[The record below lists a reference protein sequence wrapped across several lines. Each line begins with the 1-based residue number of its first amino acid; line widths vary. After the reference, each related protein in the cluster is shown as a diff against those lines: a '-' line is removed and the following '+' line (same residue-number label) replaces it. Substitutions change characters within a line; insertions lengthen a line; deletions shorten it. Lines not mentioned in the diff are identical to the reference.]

1 MTEFSQWPIDACV
14 EIAHGIDHGPLEISR
29 SSVICWGHLP
39 SLRVANSGQVPR
51 MRMRQSVVFWHG
63 SWDGL
68 PRALSLPLGAVG
80 SLEGS
85 ESKGLIQG
93 LESTVL

>member
-1 MTEFSQWPIDACV
+1 
-14 EIAHGIDHGPLEISR
+14 
-29 SSVICWGHLP
+29 
-39 SLRVANSGQVPR
+39 
-51 MRMRQSVVFWHG
+51 MRQSVVFWHG

-68 PRALSLPLGAVG
+68 PRALILPLGAVG